1 MIDPLID
8 PLPARP
14 EPIPEKPD
22 DSKPS
27 ALKVPHEIEKLLI
40 DAIKR
45 SVDDALQA
53 SGGKLSP
60 PREQAIVDRA
70 SRDVTVAFQRT
81 LSASYQGPIPPP
93 HMLEEFEHVVPGLS
107 GKIVGMAIA
116 EQRHRHR
123 WETKALWNDIFMQSG
138 GLTLGWALAGASLLG
153 AFVLGMAGKTV
164 EMGILLSVPAIQM
177 VRSVIN
183 SGLLIAKR
191 VSPPV
196 TAPKTR
202 QQKKR

>member
-1 MIDPLID
+1 MID

-14 EPIPEKPD
+14 EPVREKPD

-27 ALKVPHEIEKLLI
+27 ALKIPQEIEKLLN
-40 DAIKR
+40 DAIRR

-60 PREQAIVDRA
+60 PHEQAIVERV
-70 SRDVTVAFQRT
+70 SRDVTVAFQQT
-81 LSASYQGPIPPP
+81 ILATYQGPIPPP
-93 HMLEEFEHVVPGLS
+93 HLLEEFDRVVPGLA
-107 GKIVGMAIA
+107 GQIVGMAIA

-138 GLTLGWALAGASLLG
+138 GLTLGWGLAGASLLG

-183 SGLLIAKR
+183 SGQPVAKR
-191 VSPPV
+191 VSPAV

-202 QQKKR
+202 EKKKR